1 MANEGLD
8 LVIDINTDVI
18 IKDLEEK
25 AEKALTECGLMAR
38 DYAAELSEPADTGRL
53 RASMDYRILGDTV
66 YIGTNVEYAVY
77 VEYGTGKYASN
88 GNGRPNPWYYEDEN
102 GEGHWTSG
110 MKPRHMLKKAVEN
123 HADEYREVVKNTL
136 KNE

>member
-1 MANEGLD
+1 MANE
-8 LVIDINTDVI
+8 LVINNNAVEVI
-18 IKDLEEK
+18 KNLEK
-25 AEKALTECGLMAR
+25 SVEKALTECGIKAR
-38 DYAAELSEPADTGRL
+38 DYAADLTPVDTGRL
-53 RASMDYRILGDTV
+53 RSSMDYRVIGDTV
-66 YIGTNVEYAVY
+66 YIGTNVKYGVY

-88 GNGRPNPWYYEDEN
+88 GNGRPNPWKYQDSN
-102 GEGHWTSG
+102 GKWHWTSG